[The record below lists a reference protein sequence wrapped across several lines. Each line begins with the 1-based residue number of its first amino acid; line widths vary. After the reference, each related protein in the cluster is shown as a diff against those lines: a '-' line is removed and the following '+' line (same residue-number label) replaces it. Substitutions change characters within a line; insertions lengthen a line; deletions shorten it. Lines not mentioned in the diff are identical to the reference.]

1 MGGGASL
8 AEDEV
13 VEESLFEEVGD
24 WTPECHSVPHPVS
37 PLHPLYPHTG
47 QPLPEDPGDEA
58 VAGVEDVPGGLTV
71 QDVSYLGRVKQSRS
85 EITYVKKIH

>member
-1 MGGGASL
+1 MGGGTSL

-71 QDVSYLGRVKQSRS
+71 QDVSYLGRVSSRNHLNIADAT
-85 EITYVKKIH
+85 E

>member
-24 WTPECHSVPHPVS
+24 WTPESHSVPHPVS
-37 PLHPLYPHTG
+37 PLHPLYPDVR

-71 QDVSYLGRVKQSRS
+71 QDVSYLGRVEQSRS
-85 EITYVKKIH
+85 EILHK

>member
-47 QPLPEDPGDEA
+47 QPLPEYPGDEA

-71 QDVSYLGRVKQSRS
+71 QDVSNLGRVKQSRP
-85 EITYVKKIH
+85 EILRK